1 MNLKYQEL
9 YDEMI
14 MDMKSYQ
21 DQGRSEL
28 EEVEYAFK
36 VALGYCEL
44 VRRKMGSHEFSSKKE
59 EVIFF
64 KEIKP
69 AFASQI
75 ELLTLVN
82 QGLLF
87 EPKQN
92 PAARAAF
99 WEIEAKRKERFIR
112 RNSEFVRY
120 IENGNTDKDLQYFV
134 MENSLT
140 RESKRGLSGEMDCEF
155 CSPQDHL
162 LAKLV
167 AQKKYHQ
174 YVLEKLSHLT
184 KQGNK
189 KEKK

>member
-14 MDMKSYQ
+14 IDMKSYQ

-44 VRRKMGSHEFSSKKE
+44 VRRKMENHEFSSEKE

-64 KEIKP
+64 KEIIP
-69 AFASQI
+69 AFTSQI

-92 PAARAAF
+92 SAARTAF
-99 WEIEAKRKERFIR
+99 WENEVKRKDRFIW
-112 RNSEFVRY
+112 RNSDFVRY
-120 IENGNTDKDLQYFV
+120 IENGDTDKDLLYFV
-134 MENSLT
+134 MANSLT
-140 RESKRGLSGEMDCEF
+140 RGTKRGLPGEMDSEF
-155 CSPQDHL
+155 CSLQDQL
-162 LAKLV
+162 LAKLL

-184 KQGNK
+184 NQGNK